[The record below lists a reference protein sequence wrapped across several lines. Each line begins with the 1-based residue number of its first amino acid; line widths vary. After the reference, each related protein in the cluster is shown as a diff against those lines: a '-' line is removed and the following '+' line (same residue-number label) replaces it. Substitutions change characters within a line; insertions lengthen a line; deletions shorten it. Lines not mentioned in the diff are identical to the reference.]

1 LHVLHCAD
9 TIIGNDRQKI
19 SNNLEK
25 KIRRAANQMIEYGA
39 RDLDNHFII
48 TGFGKVGKI
57 IARVLEVEGDKYMVN
72 DVNDDISR

>member
-1 LHVLHCAD
+1 
-9 TIIGNDRQKI
+9 
-19 SNNLEK
+19 
-25 KIRRAANQMIEYGA
+25 MIEYGA